1 MMLHKTF
8 LFEDDIINMF
18 DDDKNLIRGHSYSG
32 KTEFL
37 IDLANNLVDAGSK
50 VFFIST
56 KDENV
61 YHRNKFTF
69 HRSLS
74 NRFEED
80 YKMFQLVSEII
91 IRDNYDYLFIDDIDS
106 IYDDHFFSN
115 KQIDKF
121 LEILINTPVKK
132 ILTCDW
138 EESID
143 LPITSKTSAILFSN
157 IREYYLTKKYNEDL
171 GKSELFIRKNYNG
184 ENELTTD
191 VIKKTI
197 RDIKIENIL
206 K

>member
-1 MMLHKTF
+1 MLHKTF
-8 LFEDDIINMF
+8 LFEDDITNMF
-18 DDDKNLIRGHSYSG
+18 DENINLIRGHSYSG

-37 IDLANNLVDAGSK
+37 IDLANNLVDVGFK
-50 VFFIST
+50 ICFIST
-56 KDENV
+56 KDENQ

-69 HRSLS
+69 YRSLS

-91 IRDNYDYLFIDDIDS
+91 TRDNYDYFLIDDIDS
-106 IYDDHFFSN
+106 IYDDHFFSH

-138 EESID
+138 EESIH
-143 LPITSKTSAILFSN
+143 LPITSKTSAIFFSN

-171 GKSELFIRKNYNG
+171 GKSELLIRKNYNG

>member
-1 MMLHKTF
+1 MLHKTF
-8 LFEDDIINMF
+8 LFEDDITNMF
-18 DDDKNLIRGHSYSG
+18 DENINLIRGHSYSG
-32 KTEFL
+32 KTEFI
-37 IDLANNLVDAGSK
+37 IDLANHLVDAGFK

-56 KDENV
+56 KDENR

-69 HRSLS
+69 YRSLS

-106 IYDDHFFSN
+106 IYDDHFFSH
-115 KQIDKF
+115 KEIDKL

-138 EESID
+138 EESIH
-143 LPITSKTSAILFSN
+143 LPITSKTSAILYSN
-157 IREYYLTKKYNEDL
+157 IREYYLTKEYNED
-171 GKSELFIRKNYNG
+171 KDSNDSFIKKERSG
-184 ENELTTD
+184 TLESTTD
-191 VIKKTI
+191 VIKSYI

>member
-18 DDDKNLIRGHSYSG
+18 DENINLIRGQSYCG
-32 KTEFL
+32 KTTFL
-37 IDLANNLVDAGSK
+37 IDLANNLIDSGFK
-50 VFFIST
+50 ICFIST
-56 KDENV
+56 EDENR

-69 HRSLS
+69 YRSLS

-106 IYDDHFFSN
+106 IYDDHFFSH
-115 KQIDKF
+115 KETDKF

-138 EESID
+138 EESIH
-143 LPITSKTSAILFSN
+143 LPITSKTSANFFNSIN
-157 IREYYLTKKYNEDL
+157 TYYLTMQYDTKNNLNELVIKKERT
-171 GKSELFIRKNYNG
+171 GEL
-184 ENELTTD
+184 ELTTD

>member
-8 LFEDDIINMF
+8 LFEDDITNMF
-18 DDDKNLIRGHSYSG
+18 DENINLIRGHSYSG

-37 IDLANNLVDAGSK
+37 IDLANHLVDAGFK

-56 KDENV
+56 KDENR

-69 HRSLS
+69 YRSLS

-138 EESID
+138 EESIH
-143 LPITSKTSAILFSN
+143 LPITSKTSAILYSN

-171 GKSELFIRKNYNG
+171 GKSELLIIKNING
-184 ENELTTD
+184 ENESTTD
-191 VIKKTI
+191 VIKSYI

>member
-1 MMLHKTF
+1 MLHKTF
-8 LFEDDIINMF
+8 LFEDDITNMF
-18 DDDKNLIRGHSYSG
+18 DENINLIRGHSYSG

-37 IDLANNLVDAGSK
+37 IDLANHLVDAGFK

-56 KDENV
+56 KDENR

-69 HRSLS
+69 YRSLS

-138 EESID
+138 EESIH

-157 IREYYLTKKYNEDL
+157 IREYYLTKEYNED
-171 GKSELFIRKNYNG
+171 KDSNDSFIKKERSG
-184 ENELTTD
+184 TIESTTD
-191 VIKKTI
+191 VIKSYI

>member
-8 LFEDDIINMF
+8 LFEDDITNMF
-18 DDDKNLIRGHSYSG
+18 DENINLIRGHSSSG
-32 KTEFL
+32 KTEFI
-37 IDLANNLVDAGSK
+37 IDLANSLVDSGFK
-50 VFFIST
+50 ICFIST
-56 KDENV
+56 KDENR

-69 HRSLS
+69 YRSLS

-106 IYDDHFFSN
+106 IYDDHFFSD

-138 EESID
+138 EESIH

-157 IREYYLTKKYNEDL
+157 IREYYIIKEYNEDKDSNDSL
-171 GKSELFIRKNYNG
+171 IKKEQSGTLES
-184 ENELTTD
+184 TTD

>member
-1 MMLHKTF
+1 
-8 LFEDDIINMF
+8 MF
-18 DDDKNLIRGHSYSG
+18 NDDKNLIRGHSSSG
-32 KTEFL
+32 KTEFI
-37 IDLANNLVDAGSK
+37 IDLANHLIDAGLK
-50 VFFIST
+50 VCFIST
-56 KDENV
+56 KDENR

-69 HRSLS
+69 YRSLS

-91 IRDNYDYLFIDDIDS
+91 IRDNYDYLIIDDIDS
-106 IYDDHFFSN
+106 IYDDHFFSD

-138 EESID
+138 EESIS

-157 IREYYLTKKYNEDL
+157 IYEYYLTKKYNEYI
-171 GKSELFIRKNYNG
+171 GKSEIFIRKNYNG
-184 ENELTTD
+184 EYELATV
-191 VIKKTI
+191 VIKSYI
-197 RDIKIENIL
+197 RDIKIEKIL

>member
-8 LFEDDIINMF
+8 LFEDDITNMF
-18 DDDKNLIRGHSYSG
+18 DENINLIRGHSYSG

-37 IDLANNLVDAGSK
+37 IDLANHLVDAGFK

-56 KDENV
+56 KDENR

-69 HRSLS
+69 YRSLS

-106 IYDDHFFSN
+106 IYDDHFFSH
-115 KQIDKF
+115 KEIDKL

-138 EESID
+138 EESIH

-157 IREYYLTKKYNEDL
+157 IREYYLTKEYNED
-171 GKSELFIRKNYNG
+171 KDSNDSFIKKERSG
-184 ENELTTD
+184 TLESTTD
-191 VIKKTI
+191 VIKSYI

>member
-1 MMLHKTF
+1 
-8 LFEDDIINMF
+8 MF
-18 DDDKNLIRGHSYSG
+18 DENINLIRGYSYCG
-32 KTEFL
+32 KTTFL
-37 IDLANNLVDAGSK
+37 IDLANSLVDSGFK
-50 VFFIST
+50 ICFIST
-56 KDENV
+56 KDENR

-69 HRSLS
+69 YRSLS

-106 IYDDHFFSN
+106 IYDDHFFSD

-138 EESID
+138 EESIH
-143 LPITSKTSAILFSN
+143 LPITSKTSANFFSGSK
-157 IREYYLTKKYNEDL
+157 IEGETSYSEYYIALKGVENGFHIKKGYYGDYE
-171 GKSELFIRKNYNG
+171 K
-184 ENELTTD
+184 TTD

-206 K
+206 ND

>member
-1 MMLHKTF
+1 
-8 LFEDDIINMF
+8 MF
-18 DDDKNLIRGHSYSG
+18 DENINLIRGYSYCG
-32 KTEFL
+32 KTTFL
-37 IDLANNLVDAGSK
+37 IDLANSLVDSGFK
-50 VFFIST
+50 ICFIST
-56 KDENV
+56 KDENR

-69 HRSLS
+69 YRSLS

-138 EESID
+138 EESIH

-157 IREYYLTKKYNEDL
+157 IREYYITKEYNEDKDSNDSL
-171 GKSELFIRKNYNG
+171 IKKEQSGTLES
-184 ENELTTD
+184 TTD

>member
-1 MMLHKTF
+1 MLHKTF
-8 LFEDDIINMF
+8 LFEDDITNMF
-18 DDDKNLIRGHSYSG
+18 DENINLIRGHSSSG
-32 KTEFL
+32 KTEFI
-37 IDLANNLVDAGSK
+37 IDLANSLVDSGFK
-50 VFFIST
+50 ICFIST
-56 KDENV
+56 KDENR

-69 HRSLS
+69 YRSLS

-106 IYDDHFFSN
+106 IYDDHFFSD

-138 EESID
+138 EESIH

-157 IREYYLTKKYNEDL
+157 IREYYIIKEYNEDKDSNDSL
-171 GKSELFIRKNYNG
+171 IKKEQSGTLES
-184 ENELTTD
+184 TTD

>member
-8 LFEDDIINMF
+8 LFEDDITNMF
-18 DDDKNLIRGHSYSG
+18 DENINLIRGHSYSG

-37 IDLANNLVDAGSK
+37 IDLANHLVDAGFK

-56 KDENV
+56 KDENR

-69 HRSLS
+69 YRSLS

-106 IYDDHFFSN
+106 IYDDHFFSH
-115 KQIDKF
+115 KEIDKL

-138 EESID
+138 EESIH
-143 LPITSKTSAILFSN
+143 LPITSKTSAILYSK
-157 IREYYLTKKYNEDL
+157 IREYYLTKEYNED
-171 GKSELFIRKNYNG
+171 KDSNDSFIKKERSG
-184 ENELTTD
+184 TLESTTD
-191 VIKKTI
+191 VIKSYI

>member
-8 LFEDDIINMF
+8 LFEDYIINMF
-18 DDDKNLIRGHSYSG
+18 DENINLIRGHSYSG

-37 IDLANNLVDAGSK
+37 IDLANNLVDAGYK

-56 KDENV
+56 KDENQ
-61 YHRNKFTF
+61 YHRNKFSF
-69 HRSLS
+69 YRSLS
-74 NRFEED
+74 NRFKED

-106 IYDDHFFSN
+106 IYDDHFFSH
-115 KQIDKF
+115 KEIDKF

-138 EESID
+138 GESIH
-143 LPITSKTSAILFSN
+143 LPITSKTSAIFFSN

-171 GKSELFIRKNYNG
+171 GKSELLIRKNYNG

-191 VIKKTI
+191 VIKSYI

>member
-1 MMLHKTF
+1 
-8 LFEDDIINMF
+8 MF
-18 DDDKNLIRGHSYSG
+18 DENINLIRGHSYSG

-37 IDLANNLVDAGSK
+37 IDLANHLVDAGFK

-56 KDENV
+56 KDENR

-69 HRSLS
+69 YRSLS

-106 IYDDHFFSN
+106 IYDDHFFSH
-115 KQIDKF
+115 KEIDKF

-138 EESID
+138 EESIH

-157 IREYYLTKKYNEDL
+157 IREYYLTKEYNED
-171 GKSELFIRKNYNG
+171 KDSNDSFIKKERSG
-184 ENELTTD
+184 TIESTTD
-191 VIKKTI
+191 VIKSYI

-206 K
+206 Q

>member
-8 LFEDDIINMF
+8 LFEDDITNMF
-18 DDDKNLIRGHSYSG
+18 DENINLIRGHSYSG

-37 IDLANNLVDAGSK
+37 IDLANHLVDAGFK

-56 KDENV
+56 KDENR

-69 HRSLS
+69 YRSLS

-115 KQIDKF
+115 KEIDKF

-138 EESID
+138 EESIH
-143 LPITSKTSAILFSN
+143 LPITSKTSAIFFSN

-171 GKSELFIRKNYNG
+171 GKSELLIRKNING

-191 VIKKTI
+191 VIKSYI

>member
-1 MMLHKTF
+1 
-8 LFEDDIINMF
+8 MF
-18 DDDKNLIRGHSYSG
+18 NDDKNLIRGHSSSG
-32 KTEFL
+32 KTEFI
-37 IDLANNLVDAGSK
+37 IDLANHLIDAGLK
-50 VFFIST
+50 VCFIST
-56 KDENV
+56 KDENR

-69 HRSLS
+69 YRSLS

-91 IRDNYDYLFIDDIDS
+91 IRDNYDYLIIDDIDS
-106 IYDDHFFSN
+106 IYDDHFFSD

-138 EESID
+138 EESIS

-157 IREYYLTKKYNEDL
+157 IYEYYLTKKYNEYI
-171 GKSELFIRKNYNG
+171 GKSEIFIRKNYNG
-184 ENELTTD
+184 EYELATD
-191 VIKKTI
+191 VIKSYI
-197 RDIKIENIL
+197 RDIKIEKIL